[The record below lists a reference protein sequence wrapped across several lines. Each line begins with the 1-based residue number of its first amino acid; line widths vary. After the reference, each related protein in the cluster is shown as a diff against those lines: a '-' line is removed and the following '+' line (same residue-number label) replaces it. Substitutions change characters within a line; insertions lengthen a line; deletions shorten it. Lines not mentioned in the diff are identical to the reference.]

1 MNFKKPFLI
10 VLFFSV
16 AHAGWTQ
23 GCSDAGFC
31 TIGPMR
37 QTTLKDTAKWQSLS
51 VGMAAGQGDGGVLVL
66 TPYVQHDWQINNHWA
81 LQTKITANYANGNLG
96 NAFGAGDAFVTA
108 THRKILK
115 SKWQLLYTAGLK
127 LPFNGSN
134 LSFEGRPL
142 PMQYQSSLGTVDAI
156 AGITLGNRLWQFSAA
171 AQVPLSGENKNG
183 FLPEFWNNN
192 KDAFVYPPSYRL
204 LRKSD
209 ILLRASRSLVNRP
222 SWQMNAGLLG
232 IYHIADD
239 EYTNPLSSNSNRI
252 PIVGS
257 KGLTLNATAHAVWQL
272 NKRALIGLT
281 AAVPL
286 IIRDVRPDGLTRS
299 WVIAPE
305 FVFRF

>member
-1 MNFKKPFLI
+1 MNFKKPLLI
-10 VLFFSV
+10 VAFFSC
-16 AHAGWTQ
+16 AYAGWTQ

-31 TIGPMR
+31 TIGPLR

-51 VGMAAGQGDGGVLVL
+51 IGMAAGQGDGGVLVL
-66 TPYVQHDWQINNHWA
+66 TPYLQYDWQVNNRWA

-115 SKWQLLYTAGLK
+115 SRWQLMYTAGVK
-127 LPFNGSN
+127 LPFNGSD

-142 PMQYQSSLGTVDAI
+142 PMQYQSSLGTIDAI
-156 AGITLGNRLWQFSAA
+156 AGITFANRLWQFSAG

-183 FLPEFWNNN
+183 FLPEFWNNS
-192 KDAFVYPPSYRL
+192 KDALEFPPSYRL

-209 ILLRASRSLVNRP
+209 LLLRVSRTLVNK
-222 SWQMNAGLLG
+222 SAWQMNAGLLG
-232 IYHIADD
+232 IYHVADD
-239 EYTNPLSSNSNRI
+239 EYMNPLAGSNSSI
-252 PIVGS
+252 ALVGS

-272 NKRALIGLT
+272 NNRAHIGLT
-281 AAVPL
+281 AAAPL
-286 IIRDVRPDGLTRS
+286 VVREVRPDGLTRS